1 MAPMVHLADVGYRRC
16 VHVVAAVAGVA
27 LVLTIMWEAFET
39 LVLPRRVSR
48 RFRLTRG
55 YYRLLW
61 GIWSSIGTHH
71 PGPRRENYLS
81 VFAPLSLLLLL
92 AFWVAG
98 SVLGFAL
105 IEWGVKAP
113 FAPNGALALPAY
125 LYVSTTTFVT
135 LGLGDITPLS
145 SLGRFLT
152 GIEAIA
158 GFGFL
163 ALTIAYLPV
172 LYQAFSRREVR
183 ISMLDQW
190 AGSPPT
196 SVELLRRSAS
206 KGTLSS
212 VDRLLEDWE
221 LWSSELLESHLS
233 YPVLAYFRSQH
244 EQESWLAALTT
255 VLDTC
260 SLVLAGVDEI
270 SGWQAWRTFA
280 ISRHAVVDLAQV
292 LRIEPML
299 PPADRLVDGEA
310 DRMIEILS
318 TADVKFD
325 PAALARLTALRAKY
339 EPYVYGLSLR
349 VQMPLPSFLPAPD
362 AVDDWERSAWTLP
375 S

>member
-1 MAPMVHLADVGYRRC
+1 
-16 VHVVAAVAGVA
+16 VHVVAVVAGVA

-61 GIWSSIGTHH
+61 GIWSSIGTKH
-71 PGPRRENYLS
+71 PGQRRENYLS

-92 AFWVAG
+92 GFWVAG
-98 SVLGFAL
+98 SVAGFAL
-105 IEWGVKAP
+105 IEWGVEVA
-113 FAPNGALALPAY
+113 FAPQGHLGLFAQM
-125 LYVSTTTFVT
+125 YVSTTTFVT
-135 LGLGDITPLS
+135 LGLGDLTPLS
-145 SLGRFLT
+145 ALGRFLT

-196 SVELLRRSAS
+196 SIELLRRSAT
-206 KGTLSS
+206 KGSLDS
-212 VDRLLEDWE
+212 VDRLLGDWE
-221 LWSSELLESHLS
+221 RWASELLESHLS

-244 EQESWLAALTT
+244 EQESWLAALT
-255 VLDTC
+255 VILDTC
-260 SLVLAGVDEI
+260 SLVLAGVDDI

-280 ISRHAVVDLAQV
+280 ISRHAVVDLTQV
-292 LRIEPML
+292 LRVEPMA
-299 PPADRLVDGEA
+299 PPVDRLDA
-310 DRMIEILS
+310 DMAERMREILA
-318 TADVKFD
+318 TADIKLD
-325 PAALARLTALRAKY
+325 DAAMERLAPLRRKY
-339 EPYVYGLSLR
+339 EPYVYALSLR
-349 VQMPLPSFLPAPD
+349 VQMPLPSFLPSPGAI
-362 AVDDWERSAWTLP
+362 DDWERSAWTLP
-375 S
+375 A